1 MATTTYKPSNTA
13 TYGSKGSAVSAYQ
26 TQLNNQNKGVAGYVP
41 LKVDGMYGPL
51 TQAASQFK
59 APTTIATTTKTQ
71 AGPVIPTGTYE
82 SPEVKA
88 ARDAQISYL
97 NNIKQPDENSI
108 WNQTMGRFQ
117 SQIDAVNAIYA
128 DEVANAKIQGT
139 GRLGTQTAMSAR
151 RGLIGSDFG
160 EANFKNQEGENN
172 QVLRMIDNEKQQKL
186 AVLMGQARNDASA
199 ELKSRREEFTKGLDA
214 RLAYYTAADQR
225 KVDNSGKAI
234 KSLIAQGLN
243 PKEIDKSQL
252 GQFAK
257 YYGISSDDILT
268 GYDEAKNAS
277 DAEKKK
283 LENETTKAQPA
294 SVQEY
299 EYAKANGFTGTYSQY
314 QNDDANRK
322 AVVAKAGASRSGLTP
337 YQQFSATQSIAKDNE
352 KRTENAREMSRQ
364 ANLIKSS
371 YASIKS
377 GGNRSLNT
385 QAIITSFNKILDPTS
400 VVRESEYDRTAAGQS
415 LLAQL
420 QGKYD
425 NIVSGGAGVTLAT
438 LEEASNIATR
448 YLEGATQS
456 IATQNKR
463 AQAMAAQFGLN
474 QDFVSSVGVIGS
486 EGVDGNSNDPD
497 PLGLGL

>member
-59 APTTIATTTKTQ
+59 APA
-71 AGPVIPTGTYE
+71 PVAPASPKALTMPTGTYE

-97 NNIKQPDENSI
+97 NNIQQPDENSI
-108 WNQTMGRFQ
+108 WSSTMNRFQ

-128 DEVANAKIQGT
+128 DEVASAKIQGT

-252 GQFAK
+252 SQFAK

-322 AVVAKAGASRSGLTP
+322 AVVAKAGASRSSSGLTP

-456 IATQNKR
+456 VATQNKR
-463 AQAMAAQFGLN
+463 AQAMATQFGLN
-474 QDFVSSVGVIGS
+474 PDFVSSVGVIGS